1 MSSEENVV
9 FQANQ
14 VTAEAET
21 GLNNSTEASAAPS
34 QNDQLQL

>member
-1 MSSEENVV
+1 M

-14 VTAEAET
+14 VTAEEEAET

-34 QNDQLQL
+34 QNDQSQL